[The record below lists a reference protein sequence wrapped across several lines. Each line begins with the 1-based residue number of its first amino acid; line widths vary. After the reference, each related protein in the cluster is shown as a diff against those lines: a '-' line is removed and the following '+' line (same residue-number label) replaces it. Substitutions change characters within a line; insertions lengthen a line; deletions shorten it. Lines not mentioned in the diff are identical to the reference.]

1 MTPALRLSFSLVLS
15 LLIWLPTVPG
25 ALATSEDPAR
35 IALRYLIGLIISR
48 VGVGIVFRIINAYT
62 VEETETTPEPETATE
77 PGDLDPY
84 ADFGRRREDFG
95 DIGRSAEDLL
105 DEALDDVADQ
115 QALAQP

>member
-25 ALATSEDPAR
+25 ALSTSEDPAR

-62 VEETETTPEPETATE
+62 VDEVDQTPEPEPAAE
-77 PGDLDPY
+77 PDPDPY
-84 ADFGRRREDFG
+84 ADFGRRREDLDATG
-95 DIGRSAEDLL
+95 MTAEDLL

-115 QALAQP
+115 QALAQS

>member
-25 ALATSEDPAR
+25 ALTTSEDPAR

-48 VGVGIVFRIINAYT
+48 IGVGIVFRIINAYT
-62 VEETETTPEPETATE
+62 VDEVEAAPEPEPAAQ
-77 PGDLDPY
+77 PADLDPY
-84 ADFGRRREDFG
+84 ADFGRRREDLDPEG
-95 DIGRSAEDLL
+95 MTAEDLL

-115 QALAQP
+115 QALAQS